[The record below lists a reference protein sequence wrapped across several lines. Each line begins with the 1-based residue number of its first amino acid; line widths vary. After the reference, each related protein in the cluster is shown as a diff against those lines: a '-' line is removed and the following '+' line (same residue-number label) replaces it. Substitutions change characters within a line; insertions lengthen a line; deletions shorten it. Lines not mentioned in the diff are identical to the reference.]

1 LEPDSRSK
9 QGEPTFGYNAGL
21 ETQADNSERRER
33 VWRYYR
39 NLVHAVYREA
49 RHVGPPGDADARVIV
64 SATYQSAAHKCRIN
78 RSRLKSS
85 VPFREVKTPT
95 TDAVISAYQ
104 ALTDLAPAD
113 LVVVFNLPGWRRSF
127 GGKKW
132 AAITQVL
139 IRLKQEIDQAAL
151 DAACETCEDILNLQH
166 NSGPLVPTLKEWREI
181 PYLREKW
188 PEPWEADG

>member
-1 LEPDSRSK
+1 M
-9 QGEPTFGYNAGL
+9 QGKPTFGYHAGL
-21 ETQADNSERRER
+21 ESQADNPERRER
-33 VWRYYR
+33 AWCYYR

-49 RHVGPPGDADARVIV
+49 RHVGPPGDPDARITV
-64 SATYQSAAHKCRIN
+64 SADYQSAARKCRLN

-85 VPFREVKTPT
+85 VPFREVRTRT
-95 TDAVISAYQ
+95 TDAVIGAYQ

-113 LVVVFNLPGWRRSF
+113 LVAIFNLPGWRPSY

-139 IRLKQEIDQAAL
+139 IRLKQEIDEGAL
-151 DAACETCEDILNLQH
+151 DAACQTCEDILDLQH
-166 NSGPLVPTLKEWREI
+166 NSGPLVPTLKEWREN

-188 PEPWEADG
+188 PELWEADG